1 MKRQR
6 WSSVRADRELIRASR
21 NTVLAMGR
29 LCLGVCMGQGEG
41 VGLGCC
47 DGGRGEELLLTS
59 TTCTSGEGSTCSTQ
73 HIQVNSKVIIST
85 AVTSSPVSLGEASM
99 TTYSG
104 YWEST
109 T

>member
-29 LCLGVCMGQGEG
+29 LCLGVCRGQGEG

-47 DGGRGEELLLTS
+47 DGSRGEEPLLTP
-59 TTCTSGEGSTCSTQ
+59 TTSTSGEGSTYSPHQ
-73 HIQVNSKVIIST
+73 RQVNSGDMIPT